1 MAKKRFI
8 KLKATKDKKGG
19 FNVDAKVRG
28 LSVNDVM
35 QVFGSSLE
43 DFEKN
48 AVDAKN

>member
-19 FNVDAKVRG
+19 FEVETIIRG
-28 LSVNDVM
+28 LSVNDVI